1 MKPRG
6 RSITP
11 LTEKDIEM
19 VKAYL
24 ESDRSLEDVAR
35 QYNTSK
41 EGLRYK
47 VVKYRK
53 QKDAKE
59 NQTDNT

>member
-6 RSITP
+6 RSATP
-11 LTEKDIEM
+11 LTEKEIEM

-47 VVKYRK
+47 VIKYQK
-53 QKDAKE
+53 QKEIKE
-59 NQTDNT
+59 NPTANP